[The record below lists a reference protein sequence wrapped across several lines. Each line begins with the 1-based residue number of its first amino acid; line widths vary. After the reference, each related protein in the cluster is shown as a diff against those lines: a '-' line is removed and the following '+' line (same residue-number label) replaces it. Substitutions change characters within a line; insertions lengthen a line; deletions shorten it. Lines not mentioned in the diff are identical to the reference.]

1 MYKENF
7 DYFLKHAITDEIDY
21 YIIINGDCSVDIPTR
36 NNIKVFRRPNIGYDF
51 GAYSYAI
58 KELKLANNGVMNYD
72 YYFFV
77 NTSVRGPYLRDTSK
91 PWYQYF
97 IELFDKPDIKVVGTT
112 IHTYKFKDMINVC
125 PESSPYYS
133 LQKLYNKP
141 PLYSHVQSMFFC
153 VDNEYF
159 KVLDDIHFFNE
170 DDLNRHNND
179 MCYVISNKEIGL
191 SQHAITRGFNLNSI
205 LKEYR
210 GRDYRTLTENINKS
224 ETGQEFDDPY
234 QKGGFFGR
242 TIDPY
247 DVIFFK
253 NNRGL

>member
-1 MYKENF
+1 
-7 DYFLKHAITDEIDY
+7 
-21 YIIINGDCSVDIPTR
+21 
-36 NNIKVFRRPNIGYDF
+36 
-51 GAYSYAI
+51 
-58 KELKLANNGVMNYD
+58 
-72 YYFFV
+72 
-77 NTSVRGPYLRDTSK
+77 
-91 PWYQYF
+91 
-97 IELFDKPDIKVVGTT
+97 
-112 IHTYKFKDMINVC
+112 
-125 PESSPYYS
+125 
-133 LQKLYNKP
+133 
-141 PLYSHVQSMFFC
+141 
-153 VDNEYF
+153 
-159 KVLDDIHFFNE
+159 VLDDIHFFNE